1 MTGIRKEL
9 LIILRYKSSILA
21 ILFKKSDLPK
31 VLSIKYISTIKN
43 FQDQKPFQE
52 DEMPN
57 RLGLLHVRPCG
68 EKQATEDEDV
78 DKVVEKIVSY

>member
-1 MTGIRKEL
+1 MNASEL
-9 LIILRYKSSILA
+9 KRTLVRI
-21 ILFKKSDLPK
+21 FK
-31 VLSIKYISTIKN
+31 IKKY
-43 FQDQKPFQE
+43 FQE

-78 DKVVEKIVSY
+78 DKVVIDDGLNQ